1 MNENENK
8 GLKYYALRQ
17 PYTTLNFL
25 YYTLHDIMNSI
36 FWKEIEISELRSFLL
51 IINKILTHF

>member
-8 GLKYYALRQ
+8 GLKYYALWQ

-36 FWKEIEISELRSFLL
+36 FWKEIEISELR
-51 IINKILTHF
+51 

>member
-8 GLKYYALRQ
+8 GLKCYTLWQ

-25 YYTLHDIMNSI
+25 YCTLHDIMNSI
-36 FWKEIEISELRSFLL
+36 FWKEIEMSEFR
-51 IINKILTHF
+51 